1 MVIITILK
9 SFVIQMLIGQDL
21 YLIKDQL
28 PVILSPLVI
37 T

>member
-21 YLIKDQL
+21 YLIEDQL
-28 PVILSPLVI
+28 QVIVTPLVI